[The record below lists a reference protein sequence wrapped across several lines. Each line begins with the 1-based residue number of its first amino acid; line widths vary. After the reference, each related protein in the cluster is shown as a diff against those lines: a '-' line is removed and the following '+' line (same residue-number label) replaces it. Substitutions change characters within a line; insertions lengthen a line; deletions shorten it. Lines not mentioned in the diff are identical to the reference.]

1 MAMPY
6 MLDQAGTISGVVM
19 FVASMALT
27 QLSIARV
34 LDVDAALRPAS
45 AKGQQSARKPLLG
58 ANAETEDPPEGATS
72 LVRDMPCC
80 QPCGS
85 VQISQSALPLIII

>member
-1 MAMPY
+1 MMAMPY

-58 ANAETEDPPEGATS
+58 ANAETEEGATS